1 MEKVILV
8 VNNVNVN
15 QIKDLKTQLDNKRRK
30 VKFRDNDG
38 MVEGRRFINEMNKS
52 GDIIKA
58 REVLDNNV
66 NEEEVRKLVRHY
78 VKTYVP
84 RKDQNE
90 NLISNSQT
98 VLQATKDDILN
109 DRYKVLQ
116 KMNKL
121 SNILLSKN

>member
-1 MEKVILV
+1 
-8 VNNVNVN
+8 
-15 QIKDLKTQLDNKRRK
+15 
-30 VKFRDNDG
+30 
-38 MVEGRRFINEMNKS
+38 MVRQ
-52 GDIIKA
+52 
-58 REVLDNNV
+58 
-66 NEEEVRKLVRHY
+66 Y
-78 VKTYVP
+78 VKTYFP
-84 RKDQNE
+84 RKDQNR